1 MRRLL
6 TDVLDWFRY
15 IGEEIR
21 NTDRDVTGWGLVTD
35 ETGEIRLAYDDADQ
49 LREVRAIPI
58 DSNLKRK
65 SFAGKTY
72 AGRMANLK
80 RS

>member
-21 NTDRDVTGWGLVTD
+21 NADRDVTGWGIRTD
-35 ETGEIRLAYDDADQ
+35 YSGKTHLTYDGG
-49 LREVRAIPI
+49 REVRAIPI
-58 DSNLKRK
+58 ESNLKRK
-65 SFAGKTY
+65 SFVGKTY
-72 AGRMANLK
+72 AGRMTNAK